1 MEKDYSEYIRKGA
14 RITLRALVPYV
25 NKKLENTWGEDAVNK
40 ASYIWKNTGG
50 SSKRK
55 FMKTEDGRI
64 KWDLGNISEFIGRG
78 SSQGQ
83 ENQKISDTETINF
96 KKTLFPDLRED
107 LFNIC
112 MSLKK
117 IRDYFSHTSFDG
129 DNEEGIVSWDTADAY
144 LTYMRM
150 LIKSITTDK
159 NLNIDLERIIEE
171 FEEVKKTSNE
181 FISQKA
187 KEKIIIEEKNHAN
200 YRNEVID
207 LSSVNILKS
216 VERKFPVFTAK
227 GRETYSIVLYFKDI
241 NVERQMYGFFDKDGT
256 IEKKCRS
263 LIGQKVITTAWDPVK
278 YNPQEWFRNIYV
290 AADLNKTLKNTQ
302 NTKDDE
308 PLSSYEEMYPH
319 DNYKSSHPLD
329 DDIPF

>member
-1 MEKDYSEYIRKGA
+1 MEKDYSDYIRKGA
-14 RITLRALVPYV
+14 RITLRALVPFV
-25 NKKLENTWGEDAVNK
+25 NKKLEDTWGEDAVNK

-55 FMKTEDGRI
+55 FIKTADGKI

-78 SSQGQ
+78 SVQGQ
-83 ENQKISDTETINF
+83 ENQKTSDTETINF

-107 LFNIC
+107 LFNTC

-159 NLNIDLERIIEE
+159 SLNIDLERIIEE
-171 FEEVKKTSNE
+171 FDKVKKPLNE
-181 FISQKA
+181 FISEQA
-187 KEKIIIEEKNHAN
+187 KEKIIKEEKNHAN
-200 YRNEVID
+200 YRNEEID

-216 VERKFPVFTAK
+216 VERKSPIFTASGK
-227 GRETYSIVLYFKDI
+227 ETYSIVLYFKDN
-241 NVERQMYGFFDKDGT
+241 NVERKMYGFFDRDGT

-263 LIGQKVITTAWDPVK
+263 LIGQKVITTAWNPGVF
-278 YNPQEWFRNIYV
+278 NPQNWFRNIYV
-290 AADLNKTLKNTQ
+290 AVDLNKTLKNIQ
-302 NTKDDE
+302 STKDDG
-308 PLSSYEEMYPH
+308 PFSNYEDIYPH
-319 DNYKSSHPLD
+319 DDYKSSHPPD

>member
-14 RITLRALVPYV
+14 RITLRALVPFV
-25 NKKLENTWGEDAVNK
+25 NKKLEDTWGEDAVNK

-50 SSKRK
+50 SSNRK
-55 FMKTEDGRI
+55 FMKTADGKI

-78 SSQGQ
+78 SVQGQ
-83 ENQKISDTETINF
+83 ENQKISDTESINF

-107 LFNIC
+107 LFNTC

-129 DNEEGIVSWDTADAY
+129 YNEQGIVSWDTADAY

-150 LIKSITTDK
+150 LIKSVTTDK
-159 NLNIDLERIIEE
+159 NLNIELERIIEE
-171 FEEVKKTSNE
+171 FDKVKITLNE
-181 FISQKA
+181 FISEQA
-187 KEKIIIEEKNHAN
+187 KEKIITEEKKRAN
-200 YRNEVID
+200 YQNEQID

-227 GRETYSIVLYFKDI
+227 GWETYSIVLYFKDI
-241 NVERQMYGFFDKDGT
+241 NVERQMYGYFDKDGA

-263 LIGQKVITTAWDPVK
+263 LIGQKVITTVWNPGV
-278 YNPQEWFRNIYV
+278 YNPQNWFRNIYV
-290 AADLNKTLKNTQ
+290 AADLNNALKNTQ
-302 NTKDDE
+302 NTKDDD
-308 PLSSYEEMYPH
+308 PLSSYEEMYP
-319 DNYKSSHPLD
+319 YD
-329 DDIPF
+329 DDGEEIPF